1 MKNTI
6 NLYDFRDA
14 FMQIR
19 PDNFSYEGLTAL
31 YDWFEEYE
39 ESTGEEIDL
48 DVIAICCE
56 WSETTREEI
65 IQYYDIPEDEREN
78 LVKWLNERT
87 IVAGE
92 TTESIIFMDF

>member
-1 MKNTI
+1 MKQTI
-6 NLYDFRDA
+6 NEYQFRDA
-14 FMQIR
+14 FMAMR
-19 PDNFSYEGLTAL
+19 PENFSYEGLTAL
-31 YDWFEEYE
+31 FDWFEEYE
-39 ESTGEEIDL
+39 ASTGEEIDL
-48 DVIAICCE
+48 DIIAICCE

>member
-14 FMQIR
+14 FTQIR
-19 PDNFSYEGLTAL
+19 PDNFSYQGLEIL
-31 YDWFEEYE
+31 FDWFEEYE
-39 ESTGEEIDL
+39 ASTGEETEL

-78 LVKWLNERT
+78 LVEWLNERT

-92 TTESIIFMDF
+92 TTESIIFVDF

>member
-19 PDNFSYEGLTAL
+19 PDNFSYQGLEIL
-31 YDWFEEYE
+31 FEWLEEYE

>member
-31 YDWFEEYE
+31 FDWFEEYE
-39 ESTGEEIDL
+39 ASTGEEIEL
-48 DVIAICCE
+48 DVIAICCDFTE
-56 WSETTREEI
+56 STPAEI
-65 IQYYDIPEDEREN
+65 RQYYDIPEDEQGN
-78 LVKWLNERT
+78 LMEWLNERT

-92 TTESIIFMDF
+92 TTESIIFMNF

>member
-14 FMQIR
+14 FTQIR
-19 PDNFSYEGLTAL
+19 PDNFSYQGLEIL
-31 YDWFEEYE
+31 FDWFEEYE
-39 ESTGEEIDL
+39 ASTGEETEL

>member
-19 PDNFSYEGLTAL
+19 PDNFSYQGLEIL
-31 YDWFEEYE
+31 FEWLEEYE

-78 LVKWLNERT
+78 LVEWLNERT

>member
-31 YDWFEEYE
+31 FDWFEEYE